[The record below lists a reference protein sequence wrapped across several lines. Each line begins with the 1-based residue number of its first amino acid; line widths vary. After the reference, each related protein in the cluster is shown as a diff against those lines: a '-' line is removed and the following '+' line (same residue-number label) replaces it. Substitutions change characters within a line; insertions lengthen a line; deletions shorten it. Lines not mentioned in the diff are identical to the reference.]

1 MANEK
6 IKFIQGA
13 ESSYDTTTYANAL
26 WFSPTTKQLILDGVR
41 YIPKKIS
48 ALVNDANYL
57 TNTDFIKEKNIDWQE
72 DFSAILS
79 NANTPIDVAM
89 MFGYNCFANAYQG
102 LRVERTANGTNWV
115 GLLSDKQTNDLLTSN
130 DTAINLSPTTANVQI
145 RLTFIF

>member
-48 ALVNDANYL
+48 ELVNDANYL
-57 TNTDFIKEKNIDWQE
+57 TNTDFIKEKNIDWQ
-72 DFSAILS
+72 
-79 NANTPIDVAM
+79 
-89 MFGYNCFANAYQG
+89 
-102 LRVERTANGTNWV
+102 
-115 GLLSDKQTNDLLTSN
+115 
-130 DTAINLSPTTANVQI
+130 
-145 RLTFIF
+145 